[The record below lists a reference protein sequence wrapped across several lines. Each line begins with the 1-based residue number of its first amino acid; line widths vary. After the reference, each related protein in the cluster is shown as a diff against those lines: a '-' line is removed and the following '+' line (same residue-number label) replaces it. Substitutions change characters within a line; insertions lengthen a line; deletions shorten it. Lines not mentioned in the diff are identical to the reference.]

1 VQSEVLAARCRALAG
16 HLATP
21 AGPGTPAT
29 QPGRATVTRTGGQW
43 HFSTPFGTVAVEES
57 RGLVQLVEVLRAN
70 GREVSALDL
79 AGPGSGPAVAVQS
92 DLGPALDGQAKRAYR
107 ARIADL
113 REDIDEAE
121 AMNDPDRASRA
132 RWELDSLLDELSR
145 AVGLSGRDRPQ
156 GSTDER
162 ARVNVTRSIK
172 RAIAAV
178 AAGAPELGSHLEV
191 SVRTGRQCRYQPDPA
206 VALTWEVSTSP

>member
-1 VQSEVLAARCRALAG
+1 
-16 HLATP
+16 
-21 AGPGTPAT
+21 
-29 QPGRATVTRTGGQW
+29 
-43 HFSTPFGTVAVEES
+43 
-57 RGLVQLVEVLRAN
+57 VLRAN
-70 GREVSALDL
+70 GREVGALDL
-79 AGPGSGPAVAVQS
+79 AGSGAAVAVQS

-107 ARIADL
+107 TRIADL
-113 REDIDEAE
+113 REEIDEAD

-132 RWELDSLLDELSR
+132 RWELDALLEELGR

-178 AAGAPELGSHLEV
+178 SAQAPELGSHLEL
-191 SVRTGRQCRYQPDPA
+191 SVRTGRLCRYQPDPA
-206 VALTWEVSTSP
+206 VALTWEVSTEH